1 MTGPFADLLIAA
13 GVLVGLWSLVQLIV
27 NRPLGRAL
35 RLGVWCL
42 EALIAVFLIGGI
54 AQMMTTDQE
63 FAKLEFV
70 GYLLGM
76 LAIPLAALWWTRTD
90 GTRAGTAII
99 MVIGLV
105 TSILVLRVQ
114 QVWAGPH
121 G

>member
-1 MTGPFADLLIAA
+1 MTGLFADLLIGA
-13 GVLVGLWSLVQLIV
+13 GVVVGLWALVQLLMR
-27 NRPLGRAL
+27 RPLGRAL
-35 RLGVWCL
+35 RFGVLGL

-54 AQMMTTDQE
+54 AQMLTTDQD

-70 GYLLGM
+70 GYLIGM
-76 LAIPLAALWWTRTD
+76 LAIPPAALWWTRTD
-90 GTRAGTAII
+90 STRAGTAII

-114 QVWAGPH
+114 QVWAGTH